1 MNPIIGCDAHRR
13 YSVFAV
19 FDTSTLSVEQVRV
32 NHQPGAIKEFLSDFP
47 EGTPVALETVGNYYW
62 IVDEIEQAGCVPQLA
77 HAAKAKVIMGNVNK
91 TDKLDAKGLATL
103 VHLGS
108 LPTVWLPPGE
118 IRDERELHRTRM
130 ALSKVRT
137 ALKNRIH
144 ATLAKYALN
153 TSEYADVFVGRGRA
167 WLDRSLKALPPETG
181 RCVDQELAL
190 LDSTMAQI
198 AILEER
204 ILQRIQLT
212 PHMQRLKTIPGVG
225 SILAIVIAREIGTID
240 RFPSACHLAAYA
252 GVVPKVHSSGGK
264 TRYGRMRK
272 QANNYLKW
280 AFIEAANVVVSHRHH
295 PSWRQKKVSQ
305 VYERICRRKGHATAV
320 GAVARNL
327 AESAFWILKK
337 GEDYQDPALSRQDS
351 PKLV

>member
-1 MNPIIGCDAHRR
+1 MNTIIGCDAHRR
-13 YSVFAV
+13 YSLFAIL
-19 FDTSTLSVEQVRV
+19 DSTTLSVQQTRV
-32 NHQPGAIKEFLSDFP
+32 NHQPGAIREFLSEFP

-62 IVDEIEQAGCVPQLA
+62 IVDEIEEAGCLPLLA
-77 HAAKAKVIMGNVNK
+77 HAAKAKVIMGNINK

-130 ALSKVRT
+130 AFSKMRT

-144 ATLAKYALN
+144 STLAKYALN
-153 TSEYADVFVGRGRA
+153 TSDHSDIFVGAGRS
-167 WLDRSLKALPPETG
+167 WLDKTIEKLPPETG
-181 RCVDQELAL
+181 RCLNQQLQALNQIQKQISSFEDRMLA
-190 LDSTMAQI
+190 
-198 AILEER
+198 R
-204 ILQRIQLT
+204 IELT
-212 PHMQRLKTIPGVG
+212 PDMQRLMTIPGVG
-225 SILAIVIAREIGTID
+225 NILAIVIEHEIGTVD
-240 RFPSACHLAAYA
+240 RFPSAGHLTAYA

-280 AFIEAANVVVSHRHH
+280 AFIEAANVVVAHRHH

-305 VYERICRRKGHATAV
+305 VYERICCRKGHATAV
-320 GAVARNL
+320 GAVARHL

-337 GEDYQDPALSRQDS
+337 GEDYQDPAIRRQGS
-351 PKLV
+351 PKLA

>member
-13 YSVFAV
+13 YSLFAV
-19 FDTSTLSVEQVRV
+19 LDTTTLSVEQTRV
-32 NHQPGAIKEFLSDFP
+32 NHQPGAILGFLSGFP

-77 HAAKAKVIMGNVNK
+77 HAAKAKVIMGNINK
-91 TDKLDAKGLATL
+91 TDKLDATGLATL
-103 VHLGS
+103 IHLGS

-137 ALKNRIH
+137 SLKNRIH
-144 ATLAKYALN
+144 ASLAKYALN
-153 TSEYADVFVGRGRA
+153 TSEHSDIFVGKGRA
-167 WLDRSLKALPPETG
+167 WLERTIQKLPPETT
-181 RCVDQELAL
+181 RCLEQELDL
-190 LDSTMAQI
+190 LDAAMGHI
-198 AILEER
+198 AAIETRIRER
-204 ILQRIQLT
+204 IKLT
-212 PHMQRLKTIPGVG
+212 PNMQHLKTLPGVG
-225 SILAIVIAREIGTID
+225 NILAVVIEREVGTVD
-240 RFPSACHLAAYA
+240 RFPTAGHLAAYA
-252 GVVPKVHSSGGK
+252 GVVPRVHSSGGK

-280 AFIEAANVVVSHRHH
+280 AFIEAANVVVAHRHH
-295 PSWRQKKVSQ
+295 ASWRDKKVTQ

-320 GAVARNL
+320 GAVARHL
-327 AESAFWILKK
+327 AESVFWILKK
-337 GEDYQDPALSRQDS
+337 GEDYQDPALRRQGS